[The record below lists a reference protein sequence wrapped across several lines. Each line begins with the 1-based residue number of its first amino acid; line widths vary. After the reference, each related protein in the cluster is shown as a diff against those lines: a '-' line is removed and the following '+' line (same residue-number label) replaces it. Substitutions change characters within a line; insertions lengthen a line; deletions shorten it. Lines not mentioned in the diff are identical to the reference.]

1 MQVANR
7 LRATPLRAQAYR
19 SKGQCKVVTA
29 AQCRARPEFR
39 IVVPRIITE
48 PPRGIAMHTTLDSY
62 QPRLASI
69 DGPALIDRS
78 LDDEPTTT
86 SSDKERFS
94 GSRLRYIGNTQTA
107 VAKRTRPR
115 QRRAVIL
122 GLEGVLVDT
131 REAATLSW
139 LVALHD
145 GGHDVSIDLLRH
157 LSGVASEELLR
168 IVSGIKADSPEGRE
182 IMRQQ
187 ERIFRTWYLPRI
199 LPFVGARRLLQR
211 MKSDGLRVVA
221 LSGGSADVAPDLVRA
236 SGVADLLDDVVSAD
250 GESRDA
256 ALNEVITSLVASLG
270 CKRDGIVLVGDSPY
284 DVSAG
289 ERAGIDV
296 IALRCGGWTDATL
309 QGALAVY
316 EDHIHLLSQFQT
328 SPLGSLGFSRAS
340 TPDYRLAR
348 VQ

>member
-1 MQVANR
+1 MDMTFDFHQPG
-7 LRATPLRAQAYR
+7 LAT
-19 SKGQCKVVTA
+19 
-29 AQCRARPEFR
+29 
-39 IVVPRIITE
+39 
-48 PPRGIAMHTTLDSY
+48 
-62 QPRLASI
+62 I

-78 LDDEPTTT
+78 LDDEPESKTEV
-86 SSDKERFS
+86 ERFS
-94 GSRLRYIGNTQTA
+94 GSRLRHYGATQTA
-107 VAKRTRPR
+107 VARRVRPR
-115 QRRAVIL
+115 RRSAVIL
-122 GLEGVLVDT
+122 GLEGALVDT
-131 REAATLSW
+131 REASTLSW

-157 LSGVASEELLR
+157 LSGVAADELLR
-168 IVSGIKADSPEGRE
+168 IVASVTADSPEGRE
-182 IMRQQ
+182 ILRQQ
-187 ERIFRTWYLPRI
+187 ERIFQTWYLPRI

-221 LSGGSADVAPDLVRA
+221 LSSGGSDTAPGLVRA
-236 SGVADLLDDVVSAD
+236 SGVSDLLDDIVAAD
-250 GESRDA
+250 GEPRDA
-256 ALNEVITSLVASLG
+256 ALNEIITSLMVSCG

-296 IALRCGGWTDATL
+296 VALRCGGWTDASL

-316 EDHIHLLSQFQT
+316 EDHVHLLSQFQT
-328 SPLGSLGFSRAS
+328 SPLGALGTMRAS

>member
-1 MQVANR
+1 MH
-7 LRATPLRAQAYR
+7 LSLDYPL
-19 SKGQCKVVTA
+19 
-29 AQCRARPEFR
+29 
-39 IVVPRIITE
+39 
-48 PPRGIAMHTTLDSY
+48 
-62 QPRLASI
+62 PRLARI
-69 DGPALIDRS
+69 DGPALIDRD
-78 LDDEPTTT
+78 LDEDQSST
-86 SSDKERFS
+86 SDKERFS
-94 GSRLRYIGNTQTA
+94 GSRLRYFGSTQAA
-107 VAKRTRPR
+107 VAKRQRAR
-115 QRRAVIL
+115 SRRAVIL
-122 GLEGVLVDT
+122 GLEGALVDT

-157 LSGVASEELLR
+157 LSGVAADELVR
-168 IVSGIKADSPEGRE
+168 IVAGVTAESPQGRE
-182 IMRQQ
+182 ILRQQ
-187 ERIFRTWYLPRI
+187 DRIFRTWYLPRI

-221 LSGGSADVAPDLVRA
+221 LSGGTYDAAPDLVRA
-236 SGVADLLDDVVSAD
+236 SGVADLLDDVVCAD
-250 GESRDA
+250 GEPRDA
-256 ALNEVITSLVASLG
+256 ALNEIITSVNATFNCTREG
-270 CKRDGIVLVGDSPY
+270 TVLVGDSPY

-309 QGALAVY
+309 QGAVAVY

-328 SPLGSLGFSRAS
+328 SPLGSLGSTGVS